1 MGVYLLMEYQQDKGT
16 DSSIILQLD
25 PLVQLKTQ
33 ILVNTYNAMPNLMQ
47 VVVLLHY
54 YDRISI
60 PQLAQMLNCPPE
72 TVKILLEKASI
83 LFQTAVN
90 GTNSRGISS
99 MLEYLISSFSIPT
112 EVIERI
118 QNAIVH

>member
-1 MGVYLLMEYQQDKGT
+1 MGVYLLMEYQQGKGA

-72 TVKILLEKASI
+72 TVETLLEKASI
-83 LFQTAVN
+83 LFQAAVN
-90 GTNSRGISS
+90 ETNSGDISS
-99 MLEYLISSFSIPT
+99 MLEHLISSFSIPT

-118 QNAIVH
+118 RNAVVH